1 MRLWNLIDSFF
12 TESAIAR
19 QHSPIRK
26 IVLFLLF
33 FILNTVLLSIDFL
46 PDKVSLSLGQVS
58 DRDVVAPRTV
68 SFVDE
73 PRTRKLE
80 TEVVASVANVYDLDT
95 SAAATAEDDVSR
107 IFRSVRSVLTDKQ
120 LARPEEKLGKLRS
133 LLTGSLPEP
142 IQASLY
148 R

>member
-33 FILNTVLLSIDFL
+33 FVLNTVLLSIDFL

-80 TEVVASVANVYDLDT
+80 TEVVASVANVYDLD
-95 SAAATAEDDVSR
+95 
-107 IFRSVRSVLTDKQ
+107 IQFHVLDKDYEVKKNAKQ
-120 LARPEEKLGKLRS
+120 RKSQHTKR
-133 LLTGSLPEP
+133 
-142 IQASLY
+142 
-148 R
+148 